1 MCFYKKFI
9 RLPSFQITTDN
20 WTEGNCQL
28 SAHPEP
34 ELNLDVQIEPFR
46 GIMPEIKCRYF
57 KFILFIY
64 LNNKLLLIV
73 SLNKYSQC
81 FLHMQTNQLLS
92 RILFGK
98 LTSYAII
105 TSDILQVVTR
115 LWEICVCWANNWKW
129 PSSKLNFQQAPF
141 LGCWTI
147 WVGNS
152 GLPEGHKNAATQ
164 NCRRHLRLFKFS

>member
-28 SAHPEP
+28 SAHPKP

-73 SLNKYSQC
+73 STHNVSYIC
-81 FLHMQTNQLLS
+81 RQTNYWVEFYLASLPVTQSLL
-92 RILFGK
+92 
-98 LTSYAII
+98 LTSCKWSQDCEKYASAGQTTGSGHRVNLI
-105 TSDILQVVTR
+105 S
-115 LWEICVCWANNWKW
+115 N
-129 PSSKLNFQQAPF
+129 KLRF
-141 LGCWTI
+141 
-147 WVGNS
+147 
-152 GLPEGHKNAATQ
+152 
-164 NCRRHLRLFKFS
+164 